1 MCLITFAWDYD
12 PVYQLV
18 LVANRDEFY
27 ARPTENAHFWP
38 EHPEVLAGKDL
49 SAGGTWLGLN
59 RQGQFAALTNYRDPA
74 QFARVAQSRGELPLH
89 YLTGATSPQSYLA
102 QLRPRAEQYNG
113 FNLLVGN
120 SNDLFYYSNYEN
132 KTRKLASGLYGLSN
146 HLLDTPWHKVSTAK
160 VRLGAAIAARELA
173 PDGLAMLLHDSNPP
187 PDSLVQQTGLAME
200 QERVLA
206 PLFIASPNYGTCCTT
221 VMLVTRQ
228 GKVTFYEK
236 TYNPLRPATTQ
247 TFTLT
252 WGD

>member
-12 PVYQLV
+12 PVYQLI

-38 EHPEVLAGKDL
+38 EHPNLLAGKDL

-74 QFARVAQSRGELPLH
+74 QFARAALSRGELPLH
-89 YLTGATSPQSYLA
+89 YLTGGSSPQSYLA
-102 QLRPRAEQYNG
+102 QIQPRAEQYNG

-132 KTRKLASGLYGLSN
+132 KSRKLASGLYGLSN

-160 VRLGAAIAARELA
+160 ARLKAAIAANELT
-173 PDGLAMLLHDSNPP
+173 PDGLAMLLHDSNLP
-187 PDSLVQQTGLAME
+187 PDPLVQQTGLPLE

-221 VMLVTRQ
+221 VVLISRRGEVFFQ
-228 GKVTFYEK
+228 EK
-236 TYNPLRPATTQ
+236 IYNPLREQDTQ
-247 TFTLT
+247 RFEFEVV
-252 WGD
+252 